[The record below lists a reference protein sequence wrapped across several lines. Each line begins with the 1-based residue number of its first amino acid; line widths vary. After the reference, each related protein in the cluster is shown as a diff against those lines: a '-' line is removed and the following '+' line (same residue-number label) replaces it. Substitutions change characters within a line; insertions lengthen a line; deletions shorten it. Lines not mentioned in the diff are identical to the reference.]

1 MIANYQSDSLLSLL
15 ALFSFSSGVLEMSLV
30 LYRLS
35 RWSFRRHWVVIGAW
49 ALLLI
54 GVIASLAV
62 SPPKLNNEV
71 RIDGT
76 PAQQVIDDLAEKMPA
91 SSGGQGIIA
100 FTAPDGQR
108 IDSEALR
115 QHVVE
120 AVNAV
125 YNSSPHVIDN
135 REIIAAEAAKGQSSA
150 LLSATGAV
158 AQTATGAPS
167 LPTPLVVS
175 GAPVPG
181 VMVSADGRVALM
193 QFQFDQ
199 QTFELPGGT
208 IDDTVDAA
216 KAAVAGT
223 GIQVLPSATMLQIPE
238 LIGIGEVIGVLIAA
252 VVLIVTLGSV
262 VAAGLPLVTALTG
275 VGIGVG
281 GALLVAHVIEIHS
294 LAVVLALMLGLA
306 VGIDYALFIVNKQR
320 RLILDR
326 GVSAEEAAGRA
337 VGTAGS
343 AVVFAGSTVTIAL
356 LALSVVGI
364 RVLTTMSVVAAA
376 TVIIAVLLA
385 ITLLPALLGLIG
397 ERVCSAKARAHNT
410 THDAQ
415 PQHPAATRWVRM
427 VTRYPYLTVAATVV
441 LAALVA
447 VPAAGMQLGLTSGS
461 SYNPSTPQRQSYD
474 AVAEHMGDG
483 YNAPLV
489 VAVTPSSGTGEVSDA
504 TLAEVAATLR
514 SIDGVADVALQG
526 IDDQRS
532 TAVLS
537 VVPTTGPTDPATSD
551 VVKRIRDHA
560 QTISGATIGVTGFA
574 ALGIDVSQRL
584 ADALPIYLGVVIG
597 LSLIILILVFRS
609 ILVPV
614 KATLGFLL
622 SVAATFG
629 ATTAVFQ
636 WGWAQQLLGIDATAP
651 VLSLLPI
658 IITGVLY
665 GLAMDYEVFLVSSMK
680 EARTHGAQGVEA
692 VEQGFTAASR
702 VVVAAAI
709 IMTAVFAGFIFNED
723 PMIKQASFALA
734 FGVCFDAFVVRMTLV
749 PAVMAAVGD
758 KAWWLPKTISK
769 RLPNLDIEGD
779 HLSAALDKRDQ
790 TPVQA

>member
-1 MIANYQSDSLLSLL
+1 
-15 ALFSFSSGVLEMSLV
+15 MSLV

-54 GVIASLAV
+54 GVVAGLMV

-100 FTAPDGQR
+100 FTAPEGQR

-115 QHVVE
+115 KHV
-120 AVNAV
+120 ANAV
-125 YNSSPHVIDN
+125 DAVYDSSPHVVDS
-135 REIIAAEAAKGQSSA
+135 REIVAAEAAKGQSSA

-158 AQTATGAPS
+158 GQTATGTAS
-167 LPTPLVVS
+167 TPTPFVVN

-181 VMVSADGRVALM
+181 VVVSADGRVALM

-208 IDDTVDAA
+208 VDETVDAA
-216 KAAVAGT
+216 KEAVDDT

-252 VVLIVTLGSV
+252 VVLIMTLGSV

-281 GALLVAHVIEIHS
+281 GALLVAHVIEVHS

-326 GVSAEEAAGRA
+326 GLSAEEAAARA

-364 RVLTTMSVVAAA
+364 RVLTTMAVVAAA

-397 ERVCSAKARAHNT
+397 ERVCSAKARAHST
-410 THDAQ
+410 THDA
-415 PQHPAATRWVRM
+415 HPPHPVATRWVGV
-427 VTRYPYLTVAATVV
+427 VTRHPYLTVAATVV
-441 LAALVA
+441 LAALLA

-461 SYNPSTPQRQSYD
+461 SYNPSTPQRQSYE
-474 AVAEHMGDG
+474 VIAEHMGDG
-483 YNAPLV
+483 YNAPLA

-551 VVKRIRDHA
+551 VVERIRDHA
-560 QTISGATIGVTGFA
+560 QTVSGATIGVTGFA
-574 ALGIDVSQRL
+574 ALGIDVSHRL

-609 ILVPV
+609 IIVPV

-723 PMIKQASFALA
+723 PMIKQAGFALA

-758 KAWWLPKTISK
+758 KAWWLPKIISK

-779 HLSAALDKRDQ
+779 QLSAALDKPDQ
-790 TPVQA
+790 APAHA